1 MWQEWYTVVR
11 VISQVRVW
19 VSQLSE
25 ALPCWCWP
33 ADIELQLLTAPL
45 SSNQQSSEQILSC
58 SSQNQNRYSNSTT
71 TCHRKETSV
80 LWKARLDKMWVLVGQ
95 AECIIR
101 WRRWK
106 ASCETTWS
114 GFQKDHRYCHC
125 CQHHYLYPHY
135 HHKKHPYS
143 YFIFGVRWCFLY
155 QGSRW
160 HNSHPQW
167 GSWSFSG
174 CLRGRASCQTSKA
187 RWIVYLKNATKFLQ
201 LE

>member
-1 MWQEWYTVVR
+1 MWQDYNTVVR

-58 SSQNQNRYSNSTT
+58 SSQNQKRYSNSVT

-80 LWKARLDKMWVLVGQ
+80 LWKARLVIMWLLVDH
-95 AECIIR
+95 ADWIIR

-135 HHKKHPYS
+135 HHNQQSASLFLFYLWREMMF
-143 YFIFGVRWCFLY
+143 FI
-155 QGSRW
+155 SR
-160 HNSHPQW
+160 
-167 GSWSFSG
+167 
-174 CLRGRASCQTSKA
+174 LT
-187 RWIVYLKNATKFLQ
+187 LT
-201 LE
+201 